1 MPLRPRLLT
10 AFLSKEIRSVEVN
23 RRWRL
28 KVVGRTPY
36 SVSEVAKRAF
46 QLLEF
51 FGGEVCFLAVAVPPV
66 KFMV

>member
-51 FGGEVCFLAVAVPPV
+51 FGG
-66 KFMV
+66 